1 MKKFDMKKRV
11 VFLGVLL
18 MVWPITSTELTAQL
32 SHLTTITE
40 VGAVNPNEVS
50 VAIDPTNNDHIV
62 AVSMQFAYPDGKSGI
77 TNYSYVSEDGGKT
90 WSTHA
95 NPNPERRRQ
104 GDDAVTFFAHGWAAR
119 SYISFDGIRVERP
132 EIARN
137 GIFVTTSSD
146 GKSWSKPTPVV
157 DHINTVLPFEDK
169 PWLIADKQTDSP
181 YLGNLYVSWTRFDEY
196 GSSLPGDS
204 TQIWFAVSSDSG
216 KTFKPPFRISDKGG
230 NAQDNDFT
238 VEGAVPAVD
247 QQGNVFVAWSGPRGI
262 ELDRSF
268 DGGQTFGKDNMV
280 VEHVGGWDLP
290 VGDFDRHN
298 GMPVTGID
306 VSLGPNSGRLY
317 INWMDTRNENPDVFL
332 IHSDDQGETWSEVTQ
347 VNAIEKTPSNQLFT
361 WMSIDPIDG
370 SVNILYYDQASVE
383 EGKTGLTLSRSVDS
397 GQTFTHFSIPVNPF
411 VLPKRAFF
419 GDYLGIDA
427 RGGRVVAAF
436 TVSRAN
442 EQLAIQSAVFDFR
455 PESVDAR

>member
-1 MKKFDMKKRV
+1 MKKS
-11 VFLGVLL
+11 LALWSLL
-18 MVWPITSTELTAQL
+18 LIVWSINTIELTAQL

-40 VGAVNPNEVS
+40 AGAKNPNEVS
-50 VAIDPTNNDHIV
+50 VAINPINSDHIV
-62 AVSMQFAYPDGKSGI
+62 AVSMQFVHPDGTSGI
-77 TNYSYVSEDGGKT
+77 SNYSYVSEDGGKT

-104 GDDAVTFFAHGWAAR
+104 GDDAVTFFAHGLAVR
-119 SYISFDGIRVERP
+119 SYISFDGIRVARP

-146 GKSWSKPTPVV
+146 GKNWSRPTVVV

-181 YLGNLYVSWTRFDEY
+181 HLGNVYVSWTRFDEY
-196 GSSLPGDS
+196 ASSLPGDS

-216 KTFKPPFRISDKGG
+216 KTFKPPFRISDHGG
-230 NAQDNDFT
+230 NTLDDDFT
-238 VEGAVPAVD
+238 VEGAIPAVD
-247 QQGNVFVAWSGPRGI
+247 RQGNIFVAWSGPRGI

-268 DGGQTFGKDNMV
+268 DGGKNFGKDKIV

-306 VSLGPNSGRLY
+306 VSKGAKSGRLY
-317 INWMDTRNENPDVFL
+317 INWMDTRNGNPDVFL
-332 IHSDDQGETWSEVTQ
+332 IHSDDQGETWSPVIQ
-347 VNAIEKTPSNQLFT
+347 VNAVENKPTNQLFT

-370 SVNILYYDQASVE
+370 SVNIVYFDQTLMQDE
-383 EGKTGLTLSRSVDS
+383 KIGLTLSRSVD
-397 GQTFTHFSIPVNPF
+397 GGRTFTHFSIPVEAF

-419 GDYLGIDA
+419 GDYIGIDA
-427 RGGRVVAAF
+427 LGGKVVAVF
-436 TVSRAN
+436 TLSN
-442 EQLAIQSAVFDFR
+442 PSEELSIQSAIFDFR
-455 PESVDAR
+455 LGSVDPR